1 MTGLFSRLKESR
13 VSRNLIKAAE
23 AAARPAE
30 APILAG
36 SPADHDTL
44 EHGSLAG
51 SRIATVRSE
60 FERFSA
66 AFSREIARFSALHS
80 KLEADHGQLEKR
92 YASLSAEH
100 RQARENLEIAQSQAA
115 AYHHEQLRLRNE
127 STVLAQKLDALSV
140 EVEALRGKSE
150 HLQFRCDGLQTDYSN
165 AVQECDRRDV
175 SLIEARQEL
184 NDLTQNYETARI
196 QIEQGRHRESELEAR
211 NVLLEIEVKELRP
224 QVDHGSRQSVQQHER
239 IVALEADLKA
249 ARSELSSRERMVA
262 ELQKERETL
271 SANCNLLTARLDE
284 SLHASGLKVDALSQT
299 KGFLWRMSEKQR
311 KQIADQIT
319 RISRLEMTNSKL
331 SQELLDA
338 SRIDGAESPGGETPT
353 RPAGAKRGD
362 ASRAN

>member
-13 VSRNLIKAAE
+13 ISKNLIGAAE
-23 AAARPAE
+23 AVAARQAE
-30 APILAG
+30 APILTG
-36 SPADHDTL
+36 LPPNDETI
-44 EHGSLAG
+44 EHGSVAG

-127 STVLAQKLDALSV
+127 STVLAQKLDAVSV
-140 EVEALRGKSE
+140 EVEALRSKSE
-150 HLQFRCDGLQTDYSN
+150 HLQFRCDGLQTDYST

-184 NDLTQNYETARI
+184 NDLMQNYETARI

-211 NVLLEIEVKELRP
+211 NVLLEIEVKEMRP
-224 QVDHGSRQSVQQHER
+224 QVEHASRQSVQQHEK
-239 IVALEADLKA
+239 IVALEAELKA

-262 ELQKERETL
+262 ELQTERETL
-271 SANCNLLTARLDE
+271 SANCNLLSARLDE
-284 SLHASGLKVDALSQT
+284 SVHASGLKVDALAQT

-311 KQIADQIT
+311 KQITDQIT

-331 SQELLDA
+331 SQELLEA
-338 SRIDGAESPGGETPT
+338 SRVDGAGDETPA
-353 RPAGAKRGD
+353 RPAGPKRGD